1 MAIGGSLRAA
11 MKAGNWAKAAMESR
25 RRARALADLNARGGI
40 RGGEGMRFARAG
52 EGTSER
58 TLDSLID
65 RGFQPD
71 MYAWNATGLR
81 GNQVFLDPKTGAR
94 TIFPPDPNWS
104 MTPNFRN
111 PIESPF
117 EGVRVWPGT
126 RLPGF
131 GEHMSV
137 GAVPGGTM
145 RAIHPGV
152 PFSVDVPPPWMGR
165 GPAPTPSTGRF
176 LPRDMETGG
185 GRMYDFEMGDLQG
198 RRFFAPSIPVPIRPR
213 FSFDDLIW

>member
-71 MYAWNATGLR
+71 MYAWNATGPR
-81 GNQVFLDPKTGAR
+81 GNQVFLDPNTGAR
-94 TIFPPDPNWS
+94 ELIGR
-104 MTPNFRN
+104 NFSQRMGQRGYGIAGSN
-111 PIESPF
+111 PIEAPF
-117 EGVRVWPGT
+117 EGFRVLRYDPNY
-126 RLPGF
+126 L
-131 GEHMSV
+131 M
-137 GAVPGGTM
+137 GGPVTPDFPPIP
-145 RAIHPGV
+145 RAFYP
-152 PFSVDVPPPWMGR
+152 
-165 GPAPTPSTGRF
+165 PSTTPLPMF
-176 LPRDMETGG
+176 LRKPT
-185 GRMYDFEMGDLQG
+185 
-198 RRFFAPSIPVPIRPR
+198 RPR
-213 FSFDDLIW
+213 RLNPTVFFDDLA

>member
-1 MAIGGSLRAA
+1 MAVGGALRAA
-11 MKAGNWAKAAMESR
+11 LKAGRFSAAGRESR
-25 RRARALADLNARGGI
+25 RQARALADLNRRGGI
-40 RGGEGMRFARAG
+40 SGGP
-52 EGTSER
+52 SE
-58 TLDSLID
+58 LASALEQ
-65 RGFQPD
+65 RGFER
-71 MYAWNATGLR
+71 YAGTGFGATPR
-81 GNQVFLDPKTGAR
+81 GNMVTVDPVTGAR
-94 TIFPPDPNWS
+94 TVFPQTLDDFSTGVPMP
-104 MTPNFRN
+104 RG
-111 PIESPF
+111 PIESPL

-198 RRFFAPSIPVPIRPR
+198 RQFFAPSIPVPIRPR